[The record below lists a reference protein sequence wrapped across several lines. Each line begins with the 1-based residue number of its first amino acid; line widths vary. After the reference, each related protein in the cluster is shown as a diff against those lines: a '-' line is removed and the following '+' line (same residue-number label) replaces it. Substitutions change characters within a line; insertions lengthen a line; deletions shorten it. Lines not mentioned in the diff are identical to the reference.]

1 MWKRDVC
8 KRLNIRYKVLSSKSK
23 FKEKKLSD
31 AITAAADEQVH
42 RKVWAFAVAA
52 ADDDGARGWRFHL
65 SFSYFFLLINTLS
78 CVKLPKLIHRL
89 TSAAAAAANSR
100 SRRLTTLLPPPL
112 QHFHLSSLNC
122 SQISS
127 NALTSSFFLPQIAL
141 KDLISDH

>member
-1 MWKRDVC
+1 M
-8 KRLNIRYKVLSSKSK
+8 RLLLLLMNKFTAKS
-23 FKEKKLSD
+23 EHLQLLLLMMM
-31 AITAAADEQVH
+31 AP
-42 RKVWAFAVAA
+42 VA
-52 ADDDGARGWRFHL
+52 GVFISL
-65 SFSYFFLLINTLS
+65 FLLLFLLINTLS

-112 QHFHLSSLNC
+112 QHFQLSSLNC

>member
-1 MWKRDVC
+1 M
-8 KRLNIRYKVLSSKSK
+8 RLLLLLMNK
-23 FKEKKLSD
+23 F
-31 AITAAADEQVH
+31 TANSEHLQLLLLMMMAP
-42 RKVWAFAVAA
+42 VA
-52 ADDDGARGWRFHL
+52 GVFIFL
-65 SFSYFFLLINTLS
+65 FPTFLLINTLS